1 MPTPPAS
8 SASRAIIVF
17 ARAPRAG
24 YTKTRL
30 IPALGAAG
38 AAALYRSLL
47 LRTLSAAAR
56 VPQATHYLYADEAC
70 ALPALGALAATA
82 RADWTLRVQA
92 EGTLGERMSAALA
105 AAHASA
111 RSAVL
116 IGSDIVDFETADL
129 VAALDALEA
138 GHDAVIGPA
147 ADGGYWLIGLSA
159 PLHAL
164 FTGIDWGTAAVCA
177 QTIARL
183 DAAGVRWTRVA
194 QRHDVDTPADLV
206 THAARLS
213 ALDSR

>member
-1 MPTPPAS
+1 MPTLPA
-8 SASRAIIVF
+8 ATVSRAIIVF

-47 LRTLSAAAR
+47 LRTLTRAAQ
-56 VPQATHYLYADEAC
+56 VPHATRFLFADEAS
-70 ALPALGALAATA
+70 ALPALTALAGTISAG
-82 RADWTLRVQA
+82 WTLRVQA
-92 EGTLGERMSAALA
+92 EGTLGARMSAALA
-105 AAHASA
+105 AVRATA
-111 RSAVL
+111 RCAVL
-116 IGSDIVDFETADL
+116 IGSDIVDFETEDL
-129 VAALDALEA
+129 VAALDALEDD
-138 GHDAVIGPA
+138 HDAVIGPA

-159 PLHAL
+159 PMPAL

-183 DAAGVRWTRVA
+183 ETAGVRWMRVV

-213 ALDSR
+213 GRIE